1 MKRMF
6 CLIKRILNGELIWWG
21 VAVFQK
27 MKRYFSMVI
36 ERRRQLSKSRPGAL
50 RLRAISPRAQAAL
63 SDGM

>member
-36 ERRRQLSKSRPGAL
+36 ARCHQLSAL
-50 RLRAISPRAQAAL
+50 R
-63 SDGM
+63 SDAKAPVIRGFFMP